1 MDTGL
6 PDQLQRKAVILAC
19 DWRYNFW
26 HQSESRI
33 TPSVCSPDALFAVV
47 YFSALTLI
55 FQIDT
60 FQTPLRYFPG

>member
-19 DWRYNFW
+19 DWYYNFW

-33 TPSVCSPDALFAVV
+33 TPSVWSPEALFAVV

-55 FQIDT
+55 F
-60 FQTPLRYFPG
+60 PN